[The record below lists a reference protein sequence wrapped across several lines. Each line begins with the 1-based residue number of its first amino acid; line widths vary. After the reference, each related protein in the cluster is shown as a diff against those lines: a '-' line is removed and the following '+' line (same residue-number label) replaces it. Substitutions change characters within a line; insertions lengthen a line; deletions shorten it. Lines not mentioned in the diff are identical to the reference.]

1 MRRQGERR
9 LKSELALFP
18 SLSELFLPT
27 YFVKCRRNRLEL
39 NSEGPYPSAERDTKF
54 RRCLFTYSIKREIGR
69 VHVIVVQKL
78 TKKCT
83 RAKLFFC

>member
-1 MRRQGERR
+1 MVGLQLFESYGEGILVNLR
-9 LKSELALFP
+9 SNDA
-18 SLSELFLPT
+18 T
-27 YFVKCRRNRLEL
+27 AMRNRLEL

-54 RRCLFTYSIKREIGR
+54 RRCLFTYSIKREIRR

-78 TKKCT
+78 AKKCT